1 MMQTDIF
8 KVMADEYLKGV
19 TEPEVKKP
27 TPQGLGA
34 RSSLSMKNPEADAN
48 IIEPIKLGGAVDT
61 VAKYYNKIIAEQIK
75 DTKGNVSTEK
85 GVEYKPVSYSPTL
98 DGAQDLAAAGYDF
111 DMVLRDSAK
120 SGKLSSAT
128 PPRNVKSDILSKIE
142 FELSTEI
149 AAARKKTKLDPYID
163 VTNRVQDSEGNIV
176 RDKKSK
182 QYRDEYYLD
191 TGILL
196 EEGGEPL
203 DSSTREKLARQAIID
218 AKEKVKSAEDEYFLD
233 TGKVYEPDVQFGVV
247 SGGEFTEAN
256 ERDAP
261 EFEPGDA
268 PEGLGLGSRRTAPR
282 PFTALEIEQAA
293 EVGVTISNKN
303 GLPADENGDIVKT
316 NAVTDFFNNLFS
328 NPLKVYTKEYA
339 DVYLKEHEGVVEH
352 DSLEDDTTT
361 AAFGVKFSKGLKRKD
376 YKSDAEFAAAVALKH
391 KDIVKAKFKD
401 KEWEALP
408 DSVKYALVDLN
419 FNVGKIGTTADKTTT
434 EDMLLNTLSFVGMT
448 TEDGTSASL
457 IALAKRRAWNWNKA
471 SAETG
476 LKEIAKI
483 EQKQTAN
490 GGTEIKYLDAQGNII
505 KTVTNGRKPVKLNT
519 DGTYTTITAMREVEL
534 KTNATDDDTV
544 VAETTTNVEVQ
555 SGDTMSAIA
564 AKNSL
569 TLKEL
574 LAANPAITDASKIKV
589 GQSIKIPTA
598 DLGVAV

>member
-1 MMQTDIF
+1 MQTDIF

-48 IIEPIKLGGAVDT
+48 TVDPIKMGSAVDT

-111 DMVLRDSAK
+111 DMVLRDSART
-120 SGKLSSAT
+120 GKLSSAT

-233 TGKVYEPDVQFGVV
+233 TGNVYEPIEFKPGDVPDF
-247 SGGEFTEAN
+247 EL
-256 ERDAP
+256 DAP
-261 EFEPGDA
+261 EFEPGDVPEVERNLAGPDFELDA
-268 PEGLGLGSRRTAPR
+268 PEGLGLGSKPPGFGENYDRNKKYSEFLYDRFLGSGSPD
-282 PFTALEIEQAA
+282 EI
-293 EVGVTISNKN
+293 NK
-303 GLPADENGDIVKT
+303 A
-316 NAVTDFFNNLFS
+316 
-328 NPLKVYTKEYA
+328 
-339 DVYLKEHEGVVEH
+339 
-352 DSLEDDTTT
+352 
-361 AAFGVKFSKGLKRKD
+361 
-376 YKSDAEFAAAVALKH
+376 
-391 KDIVKAKFKD
+391 
-401 KEWEALP
+401 
-408 DSVKYALVDLN
+408 
-419 FNVGKIGTTADKTTT
+419 
-434 EDMLLNTLSFVGMT
+434 LLNTPEDQRQEVMDLILETMEADEDFEASPNVYKAGFIDDFVAGAKKLFGLNEEGSSGSDPINVRNNNLGNIKNVSSNNWQGQTNLKTKETFASFSSPELGVRALKKVIQANINA
-448 TEDGTSASL
+448 TSTIEEYVNRYASEPKEKAYFKKTGSLMPHLKNYAL
-457 IALAKRRAWNWNKA
+457 I
-471 SAETG
+471 
-476 LKEIAKI
+476 IAKSQGLDSEKAKLPKKANMLEWI
-483 EQKQTAN
+483 KATAKAE
-490 GGTEIKYLDAQGNII
+490 GGAGALSYF
-505 KTVTNGRKPVKLNT
+505 
-519 DGTYTTITAMREVEL
+519 
-534 KTNATDDDTV
+534 TDDV
-544 VAETTTNVEVQ
+544 INA
-555 SGDTMSAIA
+555 G
-564 AKNSL
+564 
-569 TLKEL
+569 
-574 LAANPAITDASKIKV
+574 IK
-589 GQSIKIPTA
+589 
-598 DLGVAV
+598 L

>member
-1 MMQTDIF
+1 MGNIF
-8 KVMADEYLKGV
+8 KDILDGLSTPEK
-19 TEPEVKKP
+19 EPVKQKP
-27 TPQGLGA
+27 TGLGA
-34 RSSLSMKNPEADAN
+34 KSNFGQAFAEAR
-48 IIEPIKLGGAVDT
+48 E
-61 VAKYYNKIIAEQIK
+61 EQ
-75 DTKGNVSTEK
+75 G
-85 GVEYKPVSYSPTL
+85 
-98 DGAQDLAAAGYDF
+98 
-111 DMVLRDSAK
+111 
-120 SGKLSSAT
+120 
-128 PPRNVKSDILSKIE
+128 
-142 FELSTEI
+142 
-149 AAARKKTKLDPYID
+149 
-163 VTNRVQDSEGNIV
+163 
-176 RDKKSK
+176 
-182 QYRDEYYLD
+182 
-191 TGILL
+191 
-196 EEGGEPL
+196 
-203 DSSTREKLARQAIID
+203 
-218 AKEKVKSAEDEYFLD
+218 
-233 TGKVYEPDVQFGVV
+233 
-247 SGGEFTEAN
+247 SGGEFEYKGKSYTTNFAEENTVAKLYKAVVTEQIRDDNGNTPTVPTTSVAYSSTSDDAN
-256 ERDAP
+256 DLINQGYYPDKIIRDSMLS
-261 EFEPGDA
+261 GR
-268 PEGLGLGSRRTAPR
+268 LGSTTPRRSLTSSALDDIENMIEESRRAVVRRDTSPRGVYALEGPEASGPISSVEIAVEKEDETTSTIGLMSQKTAPR

-293 EVGVTISNKN
+293 EMGVIISNQN
-303 GLPADENGDIVKT
+303 GLPADENGDILKT
-316 NAVTDFFNNLFS
+316 NAVTDFFSNLFS

-391 KDIVKAKFKD
+391 KDIVKDKFKD

-505 KTVTNGRKPVKLNT
+505 RTVTNGRKPVKLNT

-569 TLKEL
+569 
-574 LAANPAITDASKIKV
+574 
-589 GQSIKIPTA
+589 
-598 DLGVAV
+598 